1 MNNMN
6 VCVTRV
12 CVCKSRDFILALGIL
27 CALSEF
33 VVPMNHQ
40 ISWAN
45 EQLVLVVNTDWM
57 TSSSRAKIW
66 QKGGGVTMQ
75 CFISEVRSGVIT
87 CGRAW
92 TTVSSS
98 ALIPVAIFNSF
109 STVRESE
116 KERERERERVTEN
129 STRQL
134 SVCACRRGVDHFR
147 RRKTKRPLTDKDP
160 LPHLGLIPV

>member
-1 MNNMN
+1 MKKQWTRWM
-6 VCVTRV
+6 CVWV
-12 CVCKSRDFILALGIL
+12 CVCKSRYFILALGLL

-33 VVPMNHQ
+33 VVPMHHH

-45 EQLVLVVNTDWM
+45 EQPVLVVDIAWM

-66 QKGGGVTMQ
+66 LKGGGVTMQ
-75 CFISEVRSGVIT
+75 CFIREVRSGIIT

-109 STVRESE
+109 STVRERE
-116 KERERERERVTEN
+116 KERVTES

-134 SVCACRRGVDHFR
+134 SVCACLRGVDHFR
-147 RRKTKRPLTDKDP
+147 RRKTKRPIADKDP
-160 LPHLGLIPV
+160 PPTLV

>member
-45 EQLVLVVNTDWM
+45 EQLVLVVNTAWM

-66 QKGGGVTMQ
+66 QKVGGVTMQ
-75 CFISEVRSGVIT
+75 CFISEVRSGLIT

-116 KERERERERVTEN
+116 KERERESYREFNKTA
-129 STRQL
+129 QC
-134 SVCACRRGVDHFR
+134 VCACLRGVDHFR

-160 LPHLGLIPV
+160 IPHLGLIPA